1 MVSITDLYLHTHWP
15 CGHSNEVYDLHGYT
29 TAANG
34 YTIRLP
40 LSTVTASGGHREAQ
54 HWRRGK
60 TADFRLIYIYLTLK
74 ITLLTH
80 PPTHP
85 SGSQSQHGEAVQA
98 SDVDISWEPS
108 VSTLKSRRPRTKPS
122 RGGETQSWRRPSY
135 PQAHKEKDIDKIL
148 QVWIMNI
155 ACHTNSQQTVTTPR
169 LSSWHFTG
177 LPKTPPLVVSPP
189 YPLYPLPYLPPPP
202 QKKQKKNT
210 TKHTSFRLPASNI
223 TNSPPKPD
231 KSQSCKF
238 MHSTFLVHVLFP
250 DHVCISKL
258 VHIWYHCC

>member
-1 MVSITDLYLHTHWP
+1 MCWVQIHIYQLQIVISITDLYLHTHWP

-29 TAANG
+29 TAAND

-40 LSTVTASGGHREAQ
+40 LSTITASGSHREAL

-60 TADFRLIYIYLTLK
+60 TADFRLIYIYIWLWKLPFSPPSPP
-74 ITLLTH
+74 

-85 SGSQSQHGEAVQA
+85 SGSQSQHGKAVQA

-122 RGGETQSWRRPSY
+122 HGGDQVTRRHTRRKIY
-135 PQAHKEKDIDKIL
+135 IDKIL

-155 ACHTNSQQTVTTPR
+155 ACHTDSQQTVTTPH

-189 YPLYPLPYLPPPP
+189 CPL
-202 QKKQKKNT
+202 
-210 TKHTSFRLPASNI
+210 
-223 TNSPPKPD
+223 
-231 KSQSCKF
+231 
-238 MHSTFLVHVLFP
+238 
-250 DHVCISKL
+250 
-258 VHIWYHCC
+258 